1 MGYHLDDADLQRCF
15 EEFKVLCDKKKSVTN
30 DDLVAL
36 VTHQTAADEADD
48 VDGYKLEWFDVHTS
62 NMTTST
68 CAMRLSLNGQVFD
81 ESCTGDGPVDA
92 AFEAINRI
100 MRPVEHSFEIYRIS
114 GISPGKDTMGEVTV
128 KLTCDDRTFT
138 GRGLHTNIVDASIR
152 AYLRAMNKLRAYA
165 AKRQRINPSC

>member
-1 MGYHLDDADLQRCF
+1 
-15 EEFKVLCDKKKSVTN
+15 
-30 DDLVAL
+30 
-36 VTHQTAADEADD
+36 
-48 VDGYKLEWFDVHTS
+48 
-62 NMTTST
+62 
-68 CAMRLSLNGQVFD
+68 MRLSLNGQVFD

-138 GRGLHTNIVDASIR
+138 GRGLHTNIVDASVR